1 MATAGRL
8 SSHLESDLSDPQPAS
23 PADSSPTSVESE
35 PPSADEDEDD
45 VNTPISGS
53 DEDAEGSDDEDFD
66 MDAVQ
71 HSRPAVIEND
81 RLSSS
86 PEGQSR
92 KRKFSSDIED
102 EMNKHPD
109 LYGVRRSVSASLPT
123 GPTVYADLP
132 PRTVPVQSDES

>member
-1 MATAGRL
+1 MANAGQL
-8 SSHLESDLSDPQPAS
+8 SSHLESDLSDPQPPS

-35 PPSADEDEDD
+35 PPSADEDDD
-45 VNTPISGS
+45 DANTPISAS

-71 HSRPAVIEND
+71 HSRPVVIEND
-81 RLSSS
+81 RSSSS

-109 LYGVRRSVSASLPT
+109 LYGVRRSVSISLPT
-123 GPTVYADLP
+123 TPSVC
-132 PRTVPVQSDES
+132 

>member
-1 MATAGRL
+1 MANTGPL
-8 SSHLESDLSDPQPAS
+8 SSHPESDLSDPQPPS

-35 PPSADEDEDD
+35 PPSADEDDED

-71 HSRPAVIEND
+71 RSRPVVIEND

-92 KRKFSSDIED
+92 KRKFSSDIEG

-109 LYGVRRSVSASLPT
+109 LYGVRRSVSISLLTYPT
-123 GPTVYADLP
+123 
-132 PRTVPVQSDES
+132 SC